1 VQYNIKKHPKY
12 MKNPTVNFRWV
23 EPHQID
29 IATPRVGDLVE
40 ADIIDSD
47 SLGNL
52 QFVITEIYNS
62 GEIEISRLYPHERAS
77 ASELKGRVE
86 LAKWLP
92 SYDVL
97 LKHVI
102 N

>member
-29 IATPRVGDLVE
+29 IPTPHIGDLVE
-40 ADIIDSD
+40 SDLVESD

-52 QFVITEIYNS
+52 QFVITEIHNE
-62 GEIEISRLYPHERAS
+62 GEIEISRLQPHERAA
-77 ASELKGRVE
+77 ASELKGHVE
-86 LAKWLP
+86 LLKWLP
-92 SYDVL
+92 SYDVFL
-97 LKHVI
+97 NQI
-102 N
+102 